1 MKSRAEQ
8 HLERLEKKVISW
20 DYARALPPMTNH
32 GQGPDR
38 PLPTEALL
46 RSSAFSQIETIVEKI
61 LKEHEKVYHD
71 YSFQVVVPHCPR
83 NQFKNY

>member
-71 YSFQVVVPHCPR
+71 YSFQVVVPQCPR